1 MIMRTELA
9 EVELMVEAHLP
20 LLSGETRCGFYKF
33 NRRGGDYALAM
44 ALVTYRVVN
53 GVIQEP
59 RVGLGGAE
67 DRPRRIVEAEAALAD
82 RPPAIE
88 SFRAAGDAAAD
99 AIEPLEDTQASTD
112 YRRDLVRVVTRRA
125 LERAAP

>member
-1 MIMRTELA
+1 
-9 EVELMVEAHLP
+9 
-20 LLSGETRCGFYKF
+20 
-33 NRRGGDYALAM
+33 M

-82 RPPAIE
+82 GPPAIE